1 MITEESPKGTESSFW
16 LFFRD
21 LQRNKIEYLP
31 AGIFSNVLQLY
42 DLYVSQFC
50 SILKLSITILCD
62 IFLRMLVE
70 DPLIEHVVEKGC

>member
-1 MITEESPKGTESSFW
+1 MITEESPKGTENSFW

-31 AGIFSNVLQLY
+31 PGIFSNVLQLY